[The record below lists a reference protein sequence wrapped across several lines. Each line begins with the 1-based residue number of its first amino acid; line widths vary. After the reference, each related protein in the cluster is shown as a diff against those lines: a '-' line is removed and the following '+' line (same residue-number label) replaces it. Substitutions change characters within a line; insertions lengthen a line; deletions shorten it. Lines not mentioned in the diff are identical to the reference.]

1 MEGISR
7 YWDFLNF
14 EILQLVV
21 KCLDDR
27 ELNVQLAEY
36 EKSVRKKVTRTL
48 TECKKRNIRPLP
60 PNNFVMVP
68 LTLPV
73 DAHSYSLHKVLQM
86 KDFLVN
92 RMGIDIAH
100 FAGWRNGSVI
110 LYFYILEKDFED
122 ATLRLKDPECLR
134 RLCLELDVQNVE
146 VGVCRGIVSGK
157 FVEVSYNCKLHALY
171 VFEITSI
178 TYRHQFIES

>member
-92 RMGIDIAH
+92 KMGIDFAH
-100 FAGWRNGSVI
+100 FAGWKNGSVI
-110 LYFYILEKDFED
+110 LYFYILESDFEG

-134 RLCLELDVQNVE
+134 LLCLELDVQNVE
-146 VGVCRGIVSGK
+146 VGVCRGIVSGE

-171 VFEITSI
+171 V
-178 TYRHQFIES
+178 